1 MLMHSFLC
9 ADYANQC
16 IPSPDTAVVNGN
28 ILETKESS
36 ITPNDAKKLG
46 VFVDDGGLA
55 NDSTSWQIIDEDIE
69 GQSAV
74 TIWRTLHRMPL
85 ENARSNTVSLV
96 ELKPLTGRYHQL
108 RRHMVSSIQTNVT
121 QFRTIDHSITQVY
134 ATTNLFLSRPG
145 LAIAH
150 CSGIRPTTAEGW
162 PYNYART
169 DFTYAVIE

>member
-1 MLMHSFLC
+1 MSRLTEFIYAMLNRSLLF
-9 ADYANQC
+9 AYDANQC
-16 IPSPDTAVVNGN
+16 IPYPDTAVVNGN
-28 ILETKESS
+28 ILETTESS

-46 VFVDDGGLA
+46 VVIDDGGLA

-108 RRHMVSSIQTNVT
+108 RRHMVSSILK
-121 QFRTIDHSITQVY
+121 RTSYH
-134 ATTNLFLSRPG
+134 RP
-145 LAIAH
+145 
-150 CSGIRPTTAEGW
+150 
-162 PYNYART
+162 
-169 DFTYAVIE
+169 